1 MQVLFVFFISWFTL
15 NPPLFAFQ
23 NNNNVLSS
31 AGDDISTWRDLN
43 TARCCMAILAWIVL
57 SITASTDRLTDNLR
71 AGDDEFLE
79 DVGTQ
84 QKVWTLNSAYICIY
98 YALLWGGSVVLICS
112 IEIRL
117 YPRSL
122 EYLMNISYMYKLYLF
137 MKWNSVIK
145 GIFQTYTCLL

>member
-1 MQVLFVFFISWFTL
+1 
-15 NPPLFAFQ
+15 
-23 NNNNVLSS
+23 
-31 AGDDISTWRDLN
+31 
-43 TARCCMAILAWIVL
+43 MAILAWIVL

-84 QKVWTLNSAYICIY
+84 QKVWTLNSAYTCIY
-98 YALLWGGSVVLICS
+98 YALLWGGSPVLIGS

-137 MKWNSVIK
+137 MKWRNIPNIYMFTVAYAYVK
-145 GIFQTYTCLL
+145 